1 MHKDTEMGTD
11 MSMDMDTDVDIDTD
25 LYTEIDIDMDTDINI
40 LSYPR
45 HLIKNSDVG
54 FKISIKS

>member
-11 MSMDMDTDVDIDTD
+11 MSMDMDVDTDLDTEIDTD
-25 LYTEIDIDMDTDINI
+25 MNI

-45 HLIKNSDVG
+45 HLIKIQMSDLRYW
-54 FKISIKS
+54 